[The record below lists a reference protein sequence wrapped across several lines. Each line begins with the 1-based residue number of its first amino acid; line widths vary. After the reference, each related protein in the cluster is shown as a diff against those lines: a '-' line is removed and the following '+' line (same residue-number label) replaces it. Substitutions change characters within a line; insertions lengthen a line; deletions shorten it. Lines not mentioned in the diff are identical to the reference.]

1 MFDVISLTSDPRG
14 KHDLCFGSMLSIKS
28 VKALVDA
35 AIRGMGKFVQ
45 GSFTGPQPRGEDD
58 ESDYNIEPFNHAV
71 RSVKEVATIKRITRM
86 SKPSRA

>member
-1 MFDVISLTSDPRG
+1 
-14 KHDLCFGSMLSIKS
+14 MLSIKS

-45 GSFTGPQPRGEDD
+45 GSFTGPQPRRELGEDD